1 MENNDL
7 IDAITVNIRKYDCID
22 ENYFKNAVSDC
33 AGKFYPYIDD
43 NKEIISLFYGD
54 FFKELCKRFNRTIE
68 EQTCYTLSH
77 EFLHYVLL
85 NEHNIKVSSRFDRI
99 AENLNEY
106 GVY

>member
-22 ENYFKNAVSDC
+22 EIIFEDLVDNC

-43 NKEIISLFYGD
+43 NIEIISLFYGD
-54 FFKELCKRFNRTIE
+54 FFKELCKKFHRSIE
-68 EQTCYTLSH
+68 KQTCYTLSH

-85 NEHNIKVSSRFDRI
+85 NEHNIKLSAKFDRI